1 MGRKKQE
8 GNYFFPVDVGF
19 FSDRKIKILK
29 ARAYNLS
36 LSVMRD
42 IQNRLLYAD

>member
-29 ARAYNLS
+29 ARYM
-36 LSVMRD
+36 V
-42 IQNRLLYAD
+42 QT